1 MLKQKKK
8 QDDYLLKNL
17 VIKKISINF
26 APSMKRNKRHISAWI
41 LLAVF
46 VPMLILSSLHVH
58 HGSLTAEKE
67 CAECVHHHC
76 NGHITQ
82 GTETIHHCVLCQFL
96 SITFYAAAIAAVLFY
111 SHTAKTTYARK
122 QCNLRL
128 ACRGFI
134 SLRAPPFV

>member
-1 MLKQKKK
+1 MTVILHLIMLH
-8 QDDYLLKNL
+8 
-17 VIKKISINF
+17 I
-26 APSMKRNKRHISAWI
+26 KRHISVWV

-58 HGSLTAEKE
+58 HGSLMADEE

-76 NGHITQ
+76 DGHITQ
-82 GTETIHHCVLCQFL
+82 GDNAIHHCVLCQFL

-111 SHTAKTTYARK
+111 SNTVKTTYAR
-122 QCNLRL
+122 QQSNVSL
-128 ACRGFI
+128 ACRGFV

>member
-1 MLKQKKK
+1 
-8 QDDYLLKNL
+8 
-17 VIKKISINF
+17 
-26 APSMKRNKRHISAWI
+26 MKERKRHIYAWI

-58 HGSLTAEKE
+58 HGSMTAEEE
-67 CAECVHHHC
+67 CAECLHHHC

-82 GTETIHHCVLCQFL
+82 GADTIHHCVLCQFL
-96 SITFYAAAIAAVLFY
+96 SITFCAAAIAAVLFY
-111 SHTAKTTYARK
+111 CHTAKTTYARQ
-122 QCNLRL
+122 QCNLCL